1 MSTASS
7 GSAPPDIASAATGP
21 AALSVAA
28 ELPSITFLVHAF
40 NRRQN
45 IDQLVQGLK
54 RIGGHEIIVCDDGSS
69 DGSRATWR
77 SYLTEPGEVLVFS
90 NDLHEIRILDRAIR
104 CASGDIVC
112 LVQDDDQIP
121 RGTAWLDEVLG
132 QFRRHPD
139 LAIIGGFMGFLG
151 FAPDPSK
158 VTRFWDHAPFR
169 FVDHVNIGPYFVRRS
184 GYEAL
189 GGWDHSFSAVGEPG
203 ICFDN
208 ELCLRAW
215 LHGFTV
221 GYRFVPFKGE
231 PGVYAQ
237 DGGTVLFSATARRRN
252 QLRNE
257 QAIFALYGTEQPLI
271 AARVARANARLSLQ
285 MACTTSVVPRGSGL
299 TRHAGPDGSEPL
311 RCPRW
316 LG

>member
-7 GSAPPDIASAATGP
+7 GTVRFEIAGPGTGP
-21 AALSVAA
+21 AAPPVAGG
-28 ELPSITFLVHAF
+28 LPSLTFLVHAF
-40 NRRQN
+40 NRRDN
-45 IDQLVQGLK
+45 VDQLAQGLK
-54 RIGGHEIIVCDDGSS
+54 RAGGHEIVVCDDGSS
-69 DGSRATWR
+69 DGSRALWR
-77 SYLTEPGEVLVFS
+77 SWLTEPGEVLVFS

-121 RGTAWLDEVLG
+121 PGAAWLDEVLG
-132 QFRRHPD
+132 HFRCHPD
-139 LAIIGGFMGFLG
+139 LVIVGGFMGFQG

-158 VTRFWDHAPFR
+158 VTRFWDYAPFR

-184 GYEAL
+184 AYEAL

-221 GYRFVPFKGE
+221 GYRFVPFKGA
-231 PGVYAQ
+231 PGVYAR

-257 QAIFALYGTEQPLI
+257 QAIFARYGAEQSLI
-271 AARVARANARLSLQ
+271 AARVARANARLSLP
-285 MACTTSVVPRGSGL
+285 ATGSGRSPYEK
-299 TRHAGPDGSEPL
+299 TG
-311 RCPRW
+311 
-316 LG
+316 